1 MPRHPRDRP
10 QTRPGQP
17 KLPCLDLDLRVASP
31 QEKGYVTAAVAT
43 SRNMDDLHMDKFTT
57 MEGVAAPL
65 RMINVDTDMVI
76 PKQYLKTIKRT
87 GLGKGLFSEMRYKD
101 DGSENPDFVLNK
113 PAYRKAKILVAGD
126 NFGCGSSREHAP
138 WALMD
143 FGIRCVISTSFG
155 DIFYNNCFKN
165 GVLPIRV
172 SPEDL
177 EKLFDDAERGA
188 NATLSI
194 DLEKQEIRGPDGGVI
209 KFEIDA
215 FRKHCMLNG
224 LDDIGLTKQK
234 LNKIVSYEEKAKAAR
249 PWA

>member
-1 MPRHPRDRP
+1 M
-10 QTRPGQP
+10 
-17 KLPCLDLDLRVASP
+17 
-31 QEKGYVTAAVAT
+31 E
-43 SRNMDDLHMDKFTT
+43 KFTT
-57 MEGVAAPL
+57 LEGVAAPL
-65 RMINVDTDMVI
+65 RIINVDTDMVI

-87 GLGKGLFSEMRYKD
+87 GLGKGLFSEQRYKD

-177 EKLFDDAERGA
+177 DKLFDDAERGA
-188 NATLSI
+188 NATLTV
-194 DLEKQEIRGPDGGVI
+194 DLEKQEVRGPDGGTV
-209 KFEIDA
+209 KFEIDNY
-215 FRKHCMLNG
+215 RKHCMLNG
-224 LDDIGLTKQK
+224 LDDIGITEQKKTK
-234 LNKIVSYEEKAKAAR
+234 IDSYEQKAAAAR